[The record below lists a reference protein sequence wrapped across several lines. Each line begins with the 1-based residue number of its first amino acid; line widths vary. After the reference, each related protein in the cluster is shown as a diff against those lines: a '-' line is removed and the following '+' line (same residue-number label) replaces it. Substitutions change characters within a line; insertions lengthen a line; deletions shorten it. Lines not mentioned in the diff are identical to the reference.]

1 MAADP
6 FVQIIAMCPA
16 KRFTGAVIAFS
27 WRMCY
32 NNNRNALFTSLTG
45 VTETGSASVNQTMTL
60 NTERIIMDK
69 KYLTMLAREY
79 PTIESAA
86 AGIINLSALRCLPK
100 GTEYFFSDMH
110 GEYEAFLHM
119 LRSASGMIKNK
130 IDIVLGKT
138 VSNAER
144 ESLAM
149 LIYYPEKEMKM
160 LSDKGVIND
169 EWRRLVIY
177 RLIIVLEAVSAKYT
191 RSHVRRRVPE
201 DLEYI
206 LDELLN
212 VTDDVNKDF
221 YYDEIIRT
229 ILDTGIADE
238 FIAALCR
245 TIQSLAIDVL
255 HIIGD
260 IYDRGPRADIIM
272 DELMKFHDIDIQWGN
287 HDISWMGAAAGNQAL
302 IANVIRISMRYNNFD
317 ILEDGYG
324 LNLRA
329 LAVFAAE
336 TYKDDDCAL
345 FMPST
350 LDDNKYDPVDTRLVA
365 KMHKAVTVIQLKLE
379 GQLMEKYPE
388 WEMRDRVIFRNVDF
402 AEGTVVIGGK
412 LYRLKDRNFPTVDV
426 SDPLKLSEGEAE
438 LMQVLTASFRHSE
451 KLQRHIRF
459 LYAHGS
465 MYKISNG
472 NVLFHGCI
480 PLDSD
485 CGLQKVWIDM
495 SEYSGRGL
503 MDKLD
508 DIANKAYFLP
518 ECPEKEYAR
527 DYMLYLWCGAK
538 SPLYGKDKMAFFERY
553 FIDDKELHAEHYN
566 PYYTFSENVDV
577 CRKLLGLFVDDVDKG
592 HIINGHV
599 PVRIKNGERPVKAG
613 GRLFV
618 IDGGISKAYQK
629 TTGIA
634 GYTLIY
640 DSHSLN
646 LAEHYPFIP
655 GESERTPVIHLV
667 ERLDR
672 RANVSDTDRGR
683 EILERITDL
692 RDLLAAYRSGEIKE
706 RQNKISD

>member
-1 MAADP
+1 
-6 FVQIIAMCPA
+6 
-16 KRFTGAVIAFS
+16 
-27 WRMCY
+27 
-32 NNNRNALFTSLTG
+32 
-45 VTETGSASVNQTMTL
+45 
-60 NTERIIMDK
+60 
-69 KYLTMLAREY
+69 MLAKEF

-86 AGIINLSALRCLPK
+86 AEIINLSAIRSLPK

-110 GEYEAFLHM
+110 GEYKAFLHM

-130 IDIVLGKT
+130 IDLVLGKT
-138 VSNAER
+138 VSLSDR
-144 ESLAM
+144 EQLAS
-149 LIYYPEKEMKM
+149 LIYYPSKEIKR
-160 LSDKGVIND
+160 LSAAGCIND
-169 EWRRLVIY
+169 EWRSLTIY

-191 RSHVRRRVPE
+191 RSRVRKSIPDDMV
-201 DLEYI
+201 YI

-229 ILDTGIADE
+229 ILDTGIAE
-238 FIAALCR
+238 RFIISLCG
-245 TIQSLAIDVL
+245 TIQALSIDVL

-336 TYKDDDCAL
+336 TYKDDECVL

-350 LDDNKYDPVDTRLVA
+350 LDDNKYDPVDTKLVA
-365 KMHKAVTVIQLKLE
+365 KMHKAITVIQLKLE

-388 WEMRDRVIFRNVDF
+388 WEMRDRVIFKHVDF
-402 AEGTVVIGGK
+402 TKGTVDIGGK
-412 LYRLKDRNFPTVDV
+412 TYKLKDCSFPTVDI
-426 SDPLKLSEGEAE
+426 SEPLRLSEGEQE
-438 LMQVLTASFRHSE
+438 LMSVLSASFRHSE
-451 KLQRHIRF
+451 KLQRHISF

-465 MYKISNG
+465 MYKVSNG

-480 PLDSD
+480 PLDKD
-485 CGLQKVWIDM
+485 GELQSVWIDM
-495 SEYSGRGL
+495 AEYSGRAL

-508 DIANKAYFLP
+508 EIANKAYFLP
-518 ECPEKEYAR
+518 KGADKEYAT

-553 FIDDKELHAEHYN
+553 FLDDKELHTEHYN
-566 PYYTFSENVDV
+566 SYYTFSENADV
-577 CRKLLGLFVDDVDKG
+577 CRRLLGLFVSDVGKG

-599 PVRIKNGERPVKAG
+599 PVKIKNGEHPVKAD

-640 DSHSLN
+640 DSHSLS

-655 GESERTPVIHLV
+655 GESERTPKIHLV

-672 RANVSDTDRGR
+672 RANISDTDKGR
-683 EILERITDL
+683 EILEQINDL
-692 RDLLAAYRSGEIKE
+692 RELLEAYRSGEIKE
-706 RQNKISD
+706 RQRKITE